1 MSSIQLI
8 TGVTAGLQTQYGSSS
23 IANAALGV
31 TVPGFYLT
39 KLGMPKVLPPGYISA
54 DLVFDF
60 TGEQEAVLAL
70 QFRFGDGPQ
79 VSTPTGWDSL
89 VVGEYHVEMTQ
100 GVDVEGFY
108 KTKVGMPRVLP
119 PGYEDSDLFFDFTEE
134 QEAILA
140 LQFRFGGEASLAA
153 PTGWDSLVI
162 GDYHVEMT
170 QGLQVFGFHKTKVG
184 MPRVLPPGYEDSDLF
199 FDFTEEQEAVLALQ
213 FRFGDSSGAS
223 LLFPSSIP
231 PVEIG
236 VPSVENAADAL
247 YPSSI
252 PPSSLGLPTVTP
264 YPYGLQG
271 VETPGSNILFDF
283 TVVKEAVLPWQAAFG
298 SNGTKQF
305 ILQGLNSFGAGTPHL
320 EIEGFMFIY
329 PVGWHSLRFGEI
341 TQTVSI
347 LRPQGKHSLLFGAT
361 SIRRDGEIQVSGLD
375 SFATGTA
382 FVEMDGTIYV
392 HGLDATRW
400 GLIHFEYIPIEDQ
413 HVAPM
418 GIPGA
423 SFGTSAEVSNWWRLI
438 WMPDATRKTAYGTPF
453 VDFRIR
459 YVDVFQGINSL
470 TPGAFQVGFHR
481 DITAIGRDHSE
492 FGTAEIMVKTVRPDG
507 WLSFEAGP
515 NPRVTYAKQ
524 FIGPRGYRPFDS
536 GEPYVWNLTQI
547 VGHRNFCPE
556 LGYYCGAEWGQTHH
570 FFVLNRNRHIYPY
583 GTVMTRFEFRAA
595 LVLNAGRALLMRSK
609 DPENFGPWYERH
621 MISHYVRYLPVP
633 GLDSFRIVTHHKIHN
648 AAQAIYPTG
657 IDATQFGSF
666 DKILWRWLRQNGLR
680 HDESGIPWVSF
691 SPRYVQIYSN
701 RSSSRFSHPFVA
713 FGQRPLA
720 PESIPPSYIPWPYLT
735 QKPVPRITP
744 RWQRNEYQ
752 FGQPSVKNVT
762 PQLFVFGKRMFESI
776 PQYNWVSHSPRYPS
790 PEGWQVGRYGKP
802 DVVFRNRTIY
812 MGTHVSSRVPQHFRV
827 ENKDPTPVLPGPQFV
842 YMSNVCRYAGP
853 GQGNCSGTGRPTV
866 HANSLRPS
874 GFSSLFVGAPSFIHN
889 AVRFRSWH
897 SNPLGYTAF
906 GTPSLN
912 RPESVH
918 FGPFTSESW
927 GEERGE
933 HYGRAPTSQ
942 PPKFRVSPHTIWA
955 RLDAP
960 QQALI
965 NHNNTKFCEVD
976 KFCAEPGHPF
986 GGNHTGPWF
995 GSIRVRPEPGSEE
1008 DTVIVCGQSFNQ
1020 NTWSCHR
1027 MFMRMGEPSLE
1038 NKKRVLEMDGWLSP
1052 LFGFPRLTTP
1062 FTRTVRVWGSA
1073 NDDASYGNAFVWDN
1087 GPRYATNVTL
1097 GLVFKA
1103 GTTHIE
1109 NFHREIYPVGLNA
1122 TQWGNNNPMVHFPR
1136 RLTPYNNVLTQYG
1149 TTWVSH
1155 SPRWVLMMG
1164 ADHFISIWTVHALRM
1179 QVRNRNGRIRG
1190 YGFSIMTEWGEA
1202 SLYQAEPIVSPYGI
1216 AAPCVSPH
1224 VTVDYA

>member
-23 IANAALGV
+23 IENAAFAAFVSGV
-31 TVPGFYLT
+31 YQT
-39 KLGMPKVLPPGYISA
+39 KSGVPKVLPPGYISTNLA
-54 DLVFDF
+54 FDF
-60 TGEQEAVLAL
+60 TEEQAAVLAL

-89 VVGEYHVEMTQ
+89 V
-100 GVDVEGFY
+100 
-108 KTKVGMPRVLP
+108 
-119 PGYEDSDLFFDFTEE
+119 
-134 QEAILA
+134 
-140 LQFRFGGEASLAA
+140 
-153 PTGWDSLVI
+153 I
-162 GDYHVEMT
+162 GDYHVEMS
-170 QGLQVFGFHKTKVG
+170 QGVEVFGFHKTKVG

-213 FRFGDSSGAS
+213 FRFGGDASLAAPTGWDSLVIGDYHVEMSQGLQVFGFHKTKVGMPRFLPPGYESPDIFFDFIEEQEAVLAIQFRFGGDAS
-223 LLFPSSIP
+223 LLVPSSIP

-236 VPSVENAADAL
+236 VPSVENAAEAF

-252 PPSSLGLPTVTP
+252 PPSSLGIPRVTP

-283 TVVKEAVLPWQAAFG
+283 TVVKEALLPWQAAFG
-298 SNGTKQF
+298 ANGTKQF
-305 ILQGLNSFGAGTPHL
+305 ILQGLNSFGAGTPYL
-320 EIEGFMFIY
+320 EIEGFKFIY
-329 PVGWHSLRFGEI
+329 PAGWRSFQFGESPQI
-341 TQTVSI
+341 DRV
-347 LRPQGKHSLLFGAT
+347 LRPQGKHSLLFGTT

-382 FVEMDGTIYV
+382 FVELDGTLYV

-400 GLIHFEYIPIEDQ
+400 GLIHFEYIPLEDQ
-413 HVAPM
+413 HIAPA
-418 GIPGA
+418 GVSGV
-423 SFGTSAEVSNWWRLI
+423 SFGGAEVSRLWRLI

-459 YVDVFQGINSL
+459 HVDVFQGINSL
-470 TPGAFQVGFHR
+470 TPGAFQVGFHQ

-492 FGTAEIMVKTVRPDG
+492 FGTAEIMVKTVRPVG
-507 WLSFEAGP
+507 WLSFEAGST
-515 NPRVTYAKQ
+515 PRITYGQ
-524 FIGPRGYRPFDS
+524 RFIGPRGYRPFDC
-536 GEPYVWNLTQI
+536 GVPRIWNLAQFVSFTPY
-547 VGHRNFCPE
+547 CPDP
-556 LGYYCGAEWGQTHH
+556 GQYCGAEWGQTHH
-570 FFVLNRNRHIYPY
+570 FFVLNRDRRIYPH
-583 GTVMTRFEFRAA
+583 GALMTRFAFRAA
-595 LVLNAGRALLMRSK
+595 LVLNTGRALLMRSK

-621 MISHYVRYLPVP
+621 MISHYVRYLPMS
-633 GLDSFRIVTHHKIHN
+633 GLDSFRTVTYHKVHN

-657 IDATQFGSF
+657 IDATQFGNF
-666 DKILWRWLRQNGLR
+666 DKILWRWLSQNGLR
-680 HDESGIPWVSF
+680 HDEFGIPWVSF
-691 SPRYVQIYSN
+691 SPRYVQTYSN
-701 RSSSRFSHPFVA
+701 RSSSRFSHLVVA

-735 QKPVPRITP
+735 QKLVPRITP

-752 FGQPSVKNVT
+752 FGQLGVKNVT
-762 PQLFVFGKRMFESI
+762 PQLFVFGKYMFESV

-790 PEGWQVGRYGKP
+790 PEGWQAGRYGKP

-812 MGTHVSSRVPQHFRV
+812 MGAHVSSRIPQHFRV
-827 ENKDPTPVLPGPQFV
+827 ENKDLTPVLPGPQFV
-842 YMSNVCRYAGP
+842 FMSGALGLGIGLPAVRTNV
-853 GQGNCSGTGRPTV
+853 
-866 HANSLRPS
+866 LRPS
-874 GFSSLFVGAPSFIHN
+874 GFLSSFAGVPSFIHN
-889 AVRFRSWH
+889 AIRFRGWH
-897 SNPLGYTAF
+897 ANPLGYTAF
-906 GTPSLN
+906 GVPSLN

-918 FGPFTSESW
+918 FGPFTSETW
-927 GEERGE
+927 GSERGE

-942 PPKFRVSPHTIWA
+942 PSKFRVSPHTIWA
-955 RLDAP
+955 RLDTP
-960 QQALI
+960 QQAGV
-965 NHNNTKFCEVD
+965 NHPGPGFCEVD
-976 KFCAEPGHPF
+976 RFCAGGHPF
-986 GGNHTGPWF
+986 GASHTGPWF
-995 GSIRVRPEPGSEE
+995 GAVRVRHEPRGPEG
-1008 DTVIVCGQSFNQ
+1008 DAVIVCAQSFNQ

-1038 NKKRVLEMDGWLSP
+1038 NKKRVLEAEGWISIR
-1052 LFGFPRLTTP
+1052 FGFPHLTTP

-1073 NDDASYGNAFVWDN
+1073 NNDASYGNAFVWDN

-1097 GLVFKA
+1097 GLVFRT
-1103 GTTHIE
+1103 GTTRIE

-1155 SPRWVLMMG
+1155 SPRWVSLLG
-1164 ADHFISIWTVHALRM
+1164 ADYFVSIWTAHALRM
-1179 QVRNRNGRIRG
+1179 QVHNRNGRIRG

-1202 SLYQAEPIVSPYGI
+1202 SLYQAEPIISPYGI